1 MGTSVRSLVVPL
13 ALALAC
19 AATPSYAADMGLMF
33 KAGWDTGR
41 TLLLQ
46 VPIADGASQQIRVND
61 GLYAGGGLAIV
72 NEARSFEGELS
83 VSYKSKQVTDTDGQ
97 VDWNKIPIDALVF
110 YRTADFRFGAG
121 LTYHTFVR
129 LRGTGTTQ
137 MNVNF
142 KNALGFIGQIDLI
155 VGERGTIGLRFIK
168 LEYEAEGI
176 DYKAKSDGIGITA
189 SMSFW

>member
-1 MGTSVRSLVVPL
+1 MGSSVGSLVAPL
-13 ALALAC
+13 ALALAS
-19 AATPSYAADMGLMF
+19 AAAPSHAADVGLMF

-41 TLLLQ
+41 TILMN
-46 VPIADGASQQIRVND
+46 VPFADGPSQQIRVND
-61 GLYAGGGLAIV
+61 GLYAGGGVAVV
-72 NEARSFEGELS
+72 NDARSLEAELS
-83 VSYKSKQVTDTDGQ
+83 VSYKSKQVTGDDGQ

-110 YRTADFRFGAG
+110 YRTADFRFGGG

-129 LRGTGTTQ
+129 LRGTGSAQ

-142 KNALGFIGQIDLI
+142 KNALGLVGQIDLI

-176 DYKAKSDGIGITA
+176 NYKAKSDGVGITA
-189 SMSFW
+189 SMAFW